1 MIRFVNYLDPND
13 RSTNNSDPLI
23 WPRYTSS
30 GRELLTLLD
39 GPTPL
44 AIGKDDFREEA
55 IEAMVE
61 LSLKYPL

>member
-1 MIRFVNYLDPND
+1 MIRFVNYLDPNG
-13 RSTNNSDPLI
+13 RSTNDSDGLF
-23 WPRYTSS
+23 WPRYTTS
-30 GRELLTLLD
+30 GGELLTLLD

-55 IEAMVE
+55 IEAMAE